1 METFIKL
8 NNDSFKS
15 VETKTVEQIYDYKF
29 LVQQKEMLL
38 KRKTI
43 EEEMINNELAKI
55 DKLLAEAEK
64 LGLSDKIV
72 ELSK

>member
-1 METFIKL
+1 
-8 NNDSFKS
+8 
-15 VETKTVEQIYDYKF
+15 
-29 LVQQKEMLL
+29 MLL